1 MNRSEVLKT
10 ADDLINGDRQNDY
23 GEAADS
29 FKAIGQLWSAY
40 LGVDV
45 APHDV
50 AHMMCLLKLARLR
63 NGPHTDSSI
72 DICGYAALGCEL
84 SDE

>member
-23 GEAADS
+23 GEAHES
-29 FKAIGQLWSAY
+29 FEAIARMWGAY

-50 AHMMCLLKLARLR
+50 CHLMALLKIARLR

-72 DICGYAALGCEL
+72 DVCGYAALGCEL